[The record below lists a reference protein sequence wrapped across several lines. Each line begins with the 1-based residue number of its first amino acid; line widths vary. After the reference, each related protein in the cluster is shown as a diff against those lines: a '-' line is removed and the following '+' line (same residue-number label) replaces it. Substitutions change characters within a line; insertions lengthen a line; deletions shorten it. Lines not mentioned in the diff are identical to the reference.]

1 MPARTKIEVVRT
13 IQNCAALYK
22 ENLSG
27 KNLLFVTTHNNSA
40 LCFET
45 FFACQNFMHLTGVKS
60 HLNSDH
66 FFRAA
71 TSRRLSTKDI
81 TIPKDGTVDLKLDA
95 LPQLMNI
102 HRSARMVG
110 DYDNTK
116 PLLITDKFA
125 GTVTAAMGF
134 VCINNFY
141 MPNTA
146 LKKDVREITT
156 QATRRKVAAIFV
168 KYRHDAMY
176 AKLTYIAKGV
186 TVDDGILQKA
196 IGDKV
201 DLENLTADF
210 PIP

>member
-27 KNLLFVTTHNNSA
+27 KNLLFVTTYDNSA

-45 FFACQNFMHLTGVKS
+45 FFAPQNFKHLTGVKS
-60 HLNSDH
+60 RLNSDQ
-66 FFRAA
+66 FFRA
-71 TSRRLSTKDI
+71 SIGRRLSEDDI
-81 TIPKDGTVDLKLDA
+81 TLPRDGTVDLKLDA

-102 HRSARMVG
+102 HTSARMVG

-141 MPNTA
+141 MPNTT
-146 LKKDVREITT
+146 LKKRC
-156 QATRRKVAAIFV
+156 
-168 KYRHDAMY
+168 
-176 AKLTYIAKGV
+176 
-186 TVDDGILQKA
+186 
-196 IGDKV
+196 
-201 DLENLTADF
+201 
-210 PIP
+210 